1 MNYKSKI
8 NIDITLNDTC
18 NMNCSYC
25 NSNKYSKNQYITH
38 KSFKYELEKIKKLPI
53 NEINITLL
61 GGEVTLLDANLLKLI
76 INDILRINKNI
87 RLHIF
92 TNLKLF
98 SKELKEL
105 YLHNKNI
112 YLIASVDTTDDSIS
126 DRNITFEKIISNL
139 LKYEDMSRV
148 IINSVLLPIRM
159 DTYYKLVDVMSS
171 IGIDK
176 FRIKIE
182 SFILNRL
189 NDLNLISKIKDELTN
204 IINYIYNKK
213 CHITSLMHL
222 NVNSSYSRFIKDTK
236 LEITYQLLTK
246 SDCNKISN
254 KNLLKSKELSKYPK
268 GFVYEQYI

>member
-1 MNYKSKI
+1 
-8 NIDITLNDTC
+8 
-18 NMNCSYC
+18 
-25 NSNKYSKNQYITH
+25 
-38 KSFKYELEKIKKLPI
+38 
-53 NEINITLL
+53 
-61 GGEVTLLDANLLKLI
+61 
-76 INDILRINKNI
+76 
-87 RLHIF
+87 
-92 TNLKLF
+92 
-98 SKELKEL
+98 
-105 YLHNKNI
+105 
-112 YLIASVDTTDDSIS
+112 
-126 DRNITFEKIISNL
+126 
-139 LKYEDMSRV
+139 MSRV

>member
-53 NEINITLL
+53 NDINITLL

-105 YLHNKNI
+105 YLRNKNI
-112 YLIASVDTTDDSIS
+112 YLIVSIDAVDDSIS
-126 DRNITFEKIISNL
+126 DRNITFNEIVTNL
-139 LKYEDMSRV
+139 SKYEDMSR
-148 IINSVLLPIRM
+148 IIVNSVLLPIRM
-159 DTYYKLVDVMSS
+159 DTYYKLVDTISL

-182 SFILNRL
+182 SFILDRL
-189 NDLNLISKIKDELTN
+189 NNLNLISKIEDELTN

-213 CHITSLMHL
+213 CHITSLMYL

-246 SDCNKISN
+246 QDGNKISN
-254 KNLLKSKELSKYPK
+254 KNLLKTKKLFKYPK